1 MADNI
6 SVSGTT
12 SPYTTQTYSAQSN
25 DKNTLSIESYFK
37 LLATQLANQDMTS
50 PMDNS
55 EMMAQLTQMAMI
67 QSITTMT
74 ETMQNSANLST
85 QTYAAGLV
93 GQEVTVAVTEENGYG
108 IETAVDVK
116 YGNVESVSLVGG
128 NATFRL
134 EGDDKDYPLSYL
146 VGIGRIP
153 NPYKSDEEDDGKGDQ
168 GENDQGENE
177 TLNTAFI

>member
-1 MADNI
+1 MADQL

-12 SPYTTQTYSAQSN
+12 SPYVTQTYTASSN
-25 DKNTLSIESYFK
+25 DKNTLSIESYFQ
-37 LLATQLANQDMTS
+37 LLATQLANQDMTN

-67 QSITTMT
+67 QSISTMT

-93 GQEVTVAVTEENGYG
+93 GQEVTVAVTDENAYG
-108 IETAVDVK
+108 TVTPTGVK
-116 YGNVESVSLVGG
+116 YGRVESVSLVGG
-128 NATFRL
+128 DATFRL

-146 VGIGRIP
+146 VGIGKIQD
-153 NPYKSDEEDDGKGDQ
+153 PYNEDSTEGDI
-168 GENDQGENE
+168 EE
-177 TLNTAFI
+177 TLNETFL